1 MIINILSTLVWD
13 MFSLFLRMRRRK
25 IGRDGATL
33 EPKKALARELQREKK
48 KIYIYILE
56 PNLNCSQGK

>member
-48 KIYIYILE
+48 KKIYIYIYIYIYIRA
-56 PNLNCSQGK
+56 